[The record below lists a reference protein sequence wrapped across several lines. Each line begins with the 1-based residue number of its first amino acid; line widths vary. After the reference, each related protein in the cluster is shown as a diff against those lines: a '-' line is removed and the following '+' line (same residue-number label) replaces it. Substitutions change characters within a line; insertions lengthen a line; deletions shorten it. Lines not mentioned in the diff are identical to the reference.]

1 VWPWHPGAHLFLRFA
16 NFSYSGVKRE
26 ICLYGLPNRQHKYQ
40 PAAFE
45 KRIKTNDNI
54 LQDLNSVN
62 DVKWFF
68 RPLDTIQSGE
78 LDRR

>member
-1 VWPWHPGAHLFLRFA
+1 MG
-16 NFSYSGVKRE
+16 
-26 ICLYGLPNRQHKYQ
+26 CLTDNISISP
-40 PAAFE
+40 PAFE

-68 RPLDTIQSGE
+68 RPLGTAEWRVGQKLEKMSV
-78 LDRR
+78 LCLTN